1 MSDNT
6 NTNERTNDL
15 SDIFGPVI
23 SQYTRAQAL
32 ADGQLVDVTETAR
45 ETGFAYPVA
54 LSRALWNIIETIPKK
69 TPWQDWQGRLWDVL
83 WMASLSAKRC
93 RGSRF
98 VYEVILSREGTRKQC
113 VQLICDC
120 GPGDD
125 AEPVITIG
133 LTKDF

>member
-1 MSDNT
+1 M
-6 NTNERTNDL
+6 NTNEQTNDL
-15 SDIFGPVI
+15 AEIFGPLI
-23 SQYTRAQAL
+23 YSYTRAQAL

-45 ETGFAYPVA
+45 EAGFCRPAA
-54 LSRALWNIIETIPKK
+54 LSRSLWDVIETIPKK

-83 WMASLSAKRC
+83 WMASLSAKRS

-98 VYEVILSREGTRKQC
+98 VYELILSRDGTRKQR
-113 VQLICDC
+113 VQLVCDC

-133 LTKDF
+133 FPSDF